1 MDVISVR
8 VPKELKRMMKEINVN
23 WSEEIRRFIEEKIK
37 EYRKLKALE
46 EIDSMLS
53 DLSVLYGKVSK
64 DQANRMFR
72 ALEKLKEVVVF
83 ERFENYLKNAVK
95 IAVDKKVTVYDS
107 LYIAQAK
114 KVGKLLTSDDRQ
126 GRIAEEFGIDVV
138 FIE

>member
-1 MDVISVR
+1 MIVIDASSLAKYILREENWKDV
-8 VPKELKRMMKEINVN
+8 
-23 WSEEIRRFIEEKIK
+23 RR
-37 EYRKLKALE
+37 YLE
-46 EIDSMLS
+46 EEVCSL
-53 DLSVLYGKVSK
+53 DLALAEVSNAIWKHSVLYGKVSK

-114 KVGKLLTSDDRQ
+114 NVGKLLTSDDRQ
-126 GRIAEEFGIDVV
+126 RRIAEEFGIDVV